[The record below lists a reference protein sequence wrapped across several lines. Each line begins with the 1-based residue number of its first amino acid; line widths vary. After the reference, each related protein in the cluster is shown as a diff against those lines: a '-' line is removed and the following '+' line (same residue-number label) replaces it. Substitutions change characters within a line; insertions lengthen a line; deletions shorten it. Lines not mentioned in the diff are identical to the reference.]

1 MNKLTDREA
10 FWDLIL
16 RIGLIAVAVFGAGM
30 LFTIEYPPVDSV
42 QQGFRGVGIV
52 QTFHPDRV
60 QAQLAANQVPEPLEP
75 ADPDSEPAREIYQN
89 VQVLGDLTDA
99 QFIRVMSA
107 ITEWVSPEQGCA
119 YCHAEGEDLSSDSL
133 YTKVVA
139 RRMLQ
144 MTRDINVNWE
154 PHVAQTG
161 VTCYT
166 CHRGQPVPAAVW
178 YNDPGPRHTPGVLG
192 NPGGQNTVALAA
204 GLSSLPFDPFT
215 PYLTGGGGDASIRVN
230 SDTAL
235 PSGNRHSIKETEWT
249 YSLMM
254 HMSQSLGVNC
264 TYCHNSRS
272 FRDWEQS
279 SPTRATAWHGIQMVR
294 QLNAEYIE
302 PLQNVFPNHRLGPLG
317 DPLKVNCTTCH
328 AGVYKP
334 FFGVSMLQDYPE
346 LKVAG
351 GVTGVPVEPAP
362 AAVPEPGPAQVPGAE
377 GQPPPSGQPAQ

>member
-1 MNKLTDREA
+1 MNKLTDKEA

-16 RIGLIAVAVFGAGM
+16 RIGLVAVAVFGAGM

-42 QQGFRGVGIV
+42 QRGYRGVGLV
-52 QTFHPDRV
+52 QTFQPETV

-75 ADPDSEPAREIYQN
+75 ADPDSVPATEIYEN
-89 VQVLGDLTDA
+89 VQVLRDLTDA

-119 YCHAEGEDLSSDSL
+119 YCHAEGEPLSSDSL

-166 CHRGQPVPAAVW
+166 CHRGQPVPANVW
-178 YNDPGPRHTPGVLG
+178 YNNPGPPHAAGVLG
-192 NPGGQNTVALAA
+192 NNGGQNGVSYAA
-204 GLSSLPFDPFT
+204 GLTSLPFDPFT
-215 PYLTGGGGDASIRVN
+215 PFLSGGGTDADIRARA
-230 SDTAL
+230 DTAL
-235 PSGNRHSIKETEWT
+235 PTGNRSSIKQTEWT
-249 YSLMM
+249 YGLMI
-254 HMSQSLGVNC
+254 HMSESLGVNC

-279 SPTRATAWHGIQMVR
+279 SPVRVTAWHGIQMVR
-294 QLNAEYIE
+294 ELNDEYID
-302 PLQNVFPNHRLGPLG
+302 PLQSIFPSHRLGPLG

-334 FFGVSMLQDYPE
+334 FFGAGMVKDYPE
-346 LKVAG
+346 LDVAAG
-351 GVTGVPVEPAP
+351 ITAAPMEPTPALIPVPGTDGQPAP
-362 AAVPEPGPAQVPGAE
+362 AQ
-377 GQPPPSGQPAQ
+377 